1 MKSASRL
8 EQLLEDGHFVVTGEC
23 GPPKGADVDKIRQ
36 KAGHLLGHVD
46 AVNVTDNQTAIVRM
60 SSIGAG
66 AILVRMGLEPVMQM
80 VCRDR
85 NRIAM
90 QSDIFG
96 ACALGIRNMLCLSG
110 DHQKFGNHP
119 GARNVYDIDSIQL
132 IDMVR
137 RMRDDGK
144 VESGDEIEG
153 VPRMFIGAAANPF
166 GDPFAF
172 RVTRLA
178 KKIAAGVDFIQT
190 QCIYNMDRFKAWMRQ
205 AVDQGLDQKVHILA
219 GVTPLKSLGMAR
231 YMASNVSGIE
241 IPEDLIE
248 RIKAVP
254 RDRRAE
260 EGVRI
265 CIEQIE
271 QLREIPGV
279 HGVHLMAIE
288 WEHRVPEIVK
298 GAGLHPRPSAAA
310 EGLPAE
316 TGHMTVSTPH
326 EDA

>member
-1 MKSASRL
+1 MKSDSKLERL
-8 EQLLEDGHFVVTGEC
+8 LAAGEFVVTGEC
-23 GPPKGADVDKIRQ
+23 GPPKGADVDKLKK
-36 KAGHLLGHVD
+36 KAESLVGYVD

-60 SSIGAG
+60 SSIGAS
-66 AILVRMGLEPVMQM
+66 AILVQMGLEPVMQM

-96 ACALGIRNMLCLSG
+96 AHALGIRNMLCLSG

-119 GARNVYDIDSIQL
+119 GAKNVYDVDSIQL

-144 VESGDEIEG
+144 VESGDEIDG

-178 KKIAAGVDFIQT
+178 KKITAGVDFIQT
-190 QCIYNMDRFKAWMRQ
+190 QCIYDMDKFKTWMCQ
-205 AVDQGLDQKVHILA
+205 VVDQGLDQKVHILA

-231 YMASNVSGIE
+231 YMAKNVSGIDV
-241 IPEDLIE
+241 PDALIQ
-248 RIKAVP
+248 RMKAAP
-254 RDRRAE
+254 KDKRAK
-260 EGVRI
+260 EGIQI
-265 CIEQIE
+265 CNEQIQE
-271 QLREIPGV
+271 LREIPGV
-279 HGVHLMAIE
+279 HGIHLMAIE
-288 WEHRVPEIVK
+288 WEHKVPEIVK
-298 GAGLHPRPSAAA
+298 DAGLYPRPA
-310 EGLPAE
+310 
-316 TGHMTVSTPH
+316 
-326 EDA
+326 

>member
-1 MKSASRL
+1 MKSDSRL
-8 EQLLEDGHFVVTGEC
+8 ERLLQAGEFVVTGEC
-23 GPPKGADVDKIRQ
+23 GPPKGADVDKVKK
-36 KAGHLLGHVD
+36 KAESLIGYVD

-60 SSIGAG
+60 SSIGAS
-66 AILVRMGLEPVMQM
+66 AILVQMGLEPVMQM

-96 ACALGIRNMLCLSG
+96 AHALGIRNMLCLSG

-119 GARNVYDIDSIQL
+119 GAKNVYDVDSIQL

-144 VESGDEIEG
+144 VESGDEIDG

-178 KKIAAGVDFIQT
+178 KKITAGVNFIQT
-190 QCIYNMDRFKAWMRQ
+190 QCIYDMDKFKTWMGQ
-205 AVDQGLDQKVHILA
+205 VVDQGLDQKVHILA

-231 YMASNVSGIE
+231 YMASNVSGIDV
-241 IPEDLIE
+241 PDALIQ
-248 RIKAVP
+248 RMKAAP
-254 RDRRAE
+254 KDKRTQ
-260 EGVRI
+260 EGIQI
-265 CIEQIE
+265 CIEQIQ

-279 HGVHLMAIE
+279 HGIHLMAIE
-288 WEHRVPEIVK
+288 WEHKVPDIVK
-298 GAGLHPRPSAAA
+298 GADLYPRPN
-310 EGLPAE
+310 
-316 TGHMTVSTPH
+316 
-326 EDA
+326 